1 MILPTAIILVAGRGI
16 RILPF
21 SKNIPKCLLPIRNNN
36 TILDFQLKTCL
47 DLGIK
52 NIIICV
58 GYKSEMIAKRLSYF
72 RRLGL
77 NISTVNNKEYA
88 TTNTLFSFALT
99 LVKIKKDYLLLNGDV
114 LFDKQILVSIL
125 NSKKNERAILAVQ
138 KRPTGKEEIKVC
150 LTKEGKIIKISK
162 KIRKNSFGE
171 YTGLGYFPKKSRR
184 IFRKIL
190 LSLAKSTHVKE
201 YYEFLFQEAINK
213 NILQFYSYDIGDQ
226 KFIEIDTKSDYEKAQ
241 RLFRANI

>member
-1 MILPTAIILVAGRGI
+1 MTRPTAIILAAGRGI

-21 SKNIPKCLLPIRNNN
+21 SKNVPKCLLPIGKNR
-36 TILDFQLKTCL
+36 TILDFQLRTCL

-52 NIIICV
+52 NIVMCV
-58 GYKSEMIAKRLSYF
+58 GYKSELITKRLSYF

-77 NISTVNNKEYA
+77 NISTVDNKEYG
-88 TTNTLFSFALT
+88 TTNTLFSFALALAT
-99 LVKIKKDYLLLNGDV
+99 IKDDYLLLNGDV
-114 LFDKQILVSIL
+114 LFDKQILVNIL
-125 NSKKNERAILAVQ
+125 NSKKNDGAILAVQ

-162 KIRKNSFGE
+162 KISKNSFGE
-171 YTGLGYFPKKSRR
+171 YTGIGYFPEKSRCV
-184 IFRKIL
+184 FGEIL
-190 LSLAKSTHVKE
+190 SSLSRSIYVKE

-213 NILQFYSYDIGDQ
+213 NILQFYSYDIGDL